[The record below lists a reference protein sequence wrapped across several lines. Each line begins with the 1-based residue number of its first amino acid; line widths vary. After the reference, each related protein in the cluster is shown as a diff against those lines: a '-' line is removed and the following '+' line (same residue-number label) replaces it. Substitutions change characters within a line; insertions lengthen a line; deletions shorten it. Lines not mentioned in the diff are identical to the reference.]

1 MRTPLLWL
9 ATLALGL
16 ALCSQISERA
26 PDEQAADITGWL
38 KQTGKYIEEGEY
50 DSSFALA
57 QRVIIAA
64 EKTANWEAWGNAQ
77 IHYLGSCYYLNQS
90 AEAAATFPQLEQLG
104 RAHIHPDST
113 FWGGYFNVAG
123 AIFDQLGNYE
133 EAIRYGLKEIAFYEK
148 SGDRAAQAIASN
160 NIGAYYLRR
169 GDYDRALEYTQSAL
183 QLYRSNPK
191 TDPADLAWTYGN
203 LGAIWY
209 RKKDYPRA
217 IANAHEALSMLE
229 KHFPEELP
237 HDYIVAYN
245 DLANVYVENG
255 EPEKALEYLQKA
267 LAVHKKNGIEREIEN
282 VWHNLGYAYRMMG
295 RYPEATAY
303 LKKAIERY
311 RPNHPNLGK
320 AYRHLGIIAQRQG
333 NLRGALAYHQQAL
346 RSLTDSFPHQD
357 ILANPA
363 PQRVNAYFDFLFTL
377 RDKGETL
384 RELATAESNPV
395 FLEAALSTY
404 DLAAGVLDSM
414 RAEYQ
419 EGSRQF
425 WNEEA
430 QPIIEN
436 AIAVA
441 MQLHRNTGDLRYLE
455 KAFEYAEKNKA
466 LLLAEAL
473 RDAAARQ
480 QAGIPDSVLE
490 QEKSL
495 KIDIAFY
502 KRQIFREQQRPQ
514 PDTTKILLWQ
524 KNILERRRAN
534 EALLTQL
541 EQSYP
546 EYYRI
551 KYNAPPL
558 TISALQQRLPPNTS
572 LLQFFKGDRELFVF
586 YFDQHTAKGLSLPTD
601 SNFVHAFERL
611 LRQLRDRD
619 QAAEQGRSTAAMAQ
633 FAADAHSLYR
643 VLLAPVVAQI
653 PEKLVVVPDGNLA
666 YLPFELLVSKEPSAP
681 TNYAEL
687 PFLLRQTVLR
697 YEYSASLA
705 LTQPTSSRA
714 SQLFAGYAPAYDE
727 DSVVATSSRGD
738 QRNCRDADAA
748 TFAALHSN
756 QAEVSQIARLFGG
769 QSYLGK
775 TATEAN
781 FKQRAH
787 ESRVLHFAMHGFLND
802 CDPMYSGLAFSR
814 PQGRKGEGARVV
826 GEDTNNGSSSDEAND
841 GFLHAYEIYNL
852 KLNAE
857 LAVLSACNTGQGQLA
872 KGEGVISLARAFK
885 YAGCPNV
892 LMSLWQ
898 ADDEATAHIM
908 QDFYRHL
915 KKGMGKAEAIRQ
927 AKLDYLSANTR
938 NHPFFWGAF
947 VLIGDD
953 APISR
958 PSSFGLWYALALALA
973 GVGVLLW
980 FWRTRSRTR

>member
-9 ATLALGL
+9 AMLALGL

-38 KQTGKYIEEGEY
+38 KQTDKYIEEGEY
-50 DSSFALA
+50 DSSLALA
-57 QRVIIAA
+57 QQVVLAA
-64 EKTANWEAWGNAQ
+64 EKTANWEAWGKAQ
-77 IHYLGSCYYLNQS
+77 IHYLGSCYYLNRS
-90 AEAAATFPQLEQLG
+90 AEAVATFPQLEHLG

-133 EAIRYGLKEIAFYEK
+133 EAIRYGLKEIAFFEK
-148 SGDRAAQAIASN
+148 NGDHAAQAIASN

-217 IANAHEALSMLE
+217 VANAHEALSMLE
-229 KHFPEELP
+229 KHFPGELP

-267 LAVHKKNGIEREIEN
+267 LAVHKKNRIEREIEN

-295 RYPEATAY
+295 RYPEATVY

-320 AYRHLGIIAQRQG
+320 AYRHLGIIAQHQG
-333 NLRGALAYHQQAL
+333 DLRGALTYHQQAL

-502 KRQIFREQQRPQ
+502 KRQIFREQQRTQ

-534 EALLTQL
+534 EALLTRL

-551 KYNAPPL
+551 KYSAPRL

-619 QAAEQGRSTAAMAQ
+619 QAAEQGRSAAAIAQ

-681 TNYAEL
+681 TNYAQL
-687 PFLLRQTVLR
+687 PFLLQQTVLR

-727 DSVVATSSRGD
+727 DSVVATSRGD

-756 QAEVSQIARLFGG
+756 QTEVSQIARLLGG

-814 PQGRKGEGARVV
+814 PQGRKGEDTRVV
-826 GEDTNNGSSSDEAND
+826 GEDTRDGSSNDEAND
-841 GFLHAYEIYNL
+841 GFLHTYEIYNL
-852 KLNAE
+852 KMNAE
-857 LAVLSACNTGQGQLA
+857 IAVLSACNTGQGQLA

-953 APISR
+953 APVSR
-958 PSSFGLWYALALALA
+958 PSSFGLWYALALAGM
-973 GVGVLLW
+973 GVALWW
-980 FWRTRSRTR
+980 FWRFRSRTR